1 MSGETAA
8 VPLDAAH
15 TVPRGLS
22 AARASRDDVW
32 LSGVALLERIAG
44 GRFLKAAGHE
54 HGDEDHVGAPMVLG
68 GATGLLLGVIAALP
82 RIM

>member
-15 TVPRGLS
+15 TAPRGLS

-44 GRFLKAAGHE
+44 GRF
-54 HGDEDHVGAPMVLG
+54 
-68 GATGLLLGVIAALP
+68 
-82 RIM
+82 